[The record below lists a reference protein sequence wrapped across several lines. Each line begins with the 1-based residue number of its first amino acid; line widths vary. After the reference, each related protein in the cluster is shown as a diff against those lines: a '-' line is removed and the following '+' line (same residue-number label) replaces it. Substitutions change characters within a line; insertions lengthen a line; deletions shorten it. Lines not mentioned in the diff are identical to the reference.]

1 MTVAIIILAYVANIF
16 FNRWLTYLAVK
27 NQGKGE
33 SATYGNG
40 WLWFIPAVGTGV
52 CILDWVHSLAYKKS
66 GSNNCFNWFNGKN
79 W

>member
-27 NQGKGE
+27 NQGKWE
-33 SATYGNG
+33 SVTYGNG
-40 WLWFIPAVGTGV
+40 WLWFIPAAGTLV

-66 GSNNCFNWFNGKN
+66 DSKWSNWFNGKN

>member
-27 NQGKGE
+27 NQGKGLTV
-33 SATYGNG
+33 SYDAWGVWFVPGIGNI
-40 WLWFIPAVGTGV
+40 WCL
-52 CILDWVHSLAYKKS
+52 LDFLFSLSEKDSKWS
-66 GSNNCFNWFNGKN
+66 NWFNGKH